1 MGKRS
6 DGFEKSPRGF
16 YPTPWDAFEPLAP
29 QLPRGTGIIDP
40 CAGDGQLC
48 HHLANAGMTVSR
60 FGAFDIAPRHSLVQQ
75 RDARKLTP
83 ADLGNATLF
92 VTNPPWPL
100 AGLNGEPTKGI
111 LLHLSSLRPTWALLP
126 SDFMFNVYAG
136 ALMLRCHAVLP
147 IGRVKWIPGSKDVG
161 KENCAWFLFGAGAP
175 SGGMRFI
182 PRAARQTRQA
192 RPRQKAREA
201 EAA

>member
-16 YPTPWDAFEPLAP
+16 YPTPWDAFEPIIP
-29 QLPRGTGIIDP
+29 HLPPGAGVVDP

-48 HHLANAGMTVSR
+48 HHMTRAGMMVSR
-60 FGAFDIAPRHSLVQQ
+60 FGAFDIAPRHELVQKK
-75 RDARKLTP
+75 DARRLTT

-100 AGLNGEPTKGI
+100 PSMNGEPTLSI

-126 SDFMFNVYAG
+126 SDFMFNLYAG
-136 ALMLRCHAVLP
+136 PIMVRCRAVLP
-147 IGRVKWIPGSKDVG
+147 IGRVKWIPGSEHLG

-175 SGGMRFI
+175 PDGLRFI
-182 PRAARQTRQA
+182 PRLARQTG
-192 RPRQKAREA
+192 KAKAPGRA
-201 EAA
+201 KTAA